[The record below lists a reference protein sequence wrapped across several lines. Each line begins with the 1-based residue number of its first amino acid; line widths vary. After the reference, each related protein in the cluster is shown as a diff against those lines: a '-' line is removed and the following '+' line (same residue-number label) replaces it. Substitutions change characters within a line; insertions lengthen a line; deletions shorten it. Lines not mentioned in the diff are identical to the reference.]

1 MSRVHFGGSDVLSSV
16 INDFN
21 SLSTRVNRPVLPINF
36 MSESC
41 KSSLH
46 SYISNYCSS
55 KNNKDS
61 KKDIQPSQ
69 THSMPPKSS
78 TLKDSQVSEIAA
90 KSFYDSDDSFIIIHV
105 CDEAKKL
112 NKNFNCPR
120 DLLVKEMKYFAQYL
134 VLDHQ
139 QLEEVDISV
148 HCDVEIFDW
157 LMRYVKRSTNLI
169 DKSEIPKLEANN
181 VVSILI
187 SSDFLKM
194 ESLVEECVA
203 FFHKNMSAVLSTP
216 CNMNCINE
224 QLCAKIAG
232 KFDHNELE
240 QVRDRKDKFKSKLFK
255 HLIERLFKQP
265 EEELVLM
272 RCGKCNRV
280 MTKEQLCKLKCCG
293 ENMRVDAKGRIVY
306 KHQADRSWDV
316 NSWLLSLHEQL
327 KSWNLV
333 YWRVWGTVNHLYCS
347 VCHSHF
353 QLLDYSSCRYHR
365 EKAQFEKGHAVG
377 VYSCCSQAAL
387 RFDPTEIQTGC
398 CRKDHKVLLSSD
410 SEQQTFDDL
419 LKNVDLVKTD
429 FDENFDSDSDCINVF
444 APEEKM
450 CLIDNS
456 LLLPPV
462 ATKKPLAKK
471 LPPKVPVNKPDLDSE
486 EEDETDSEEEAPI
499 QKRIYPPPK
508 QDPPKS
514 QKRRSKRSKDTS
526 VFGEFPS
533 KHRWDSNL
541 RNRQNQDLQRE
552 DDRRRMQLMSSR
564 LSREKAKRTDQKEVH
579 GGMFVKLEIDFLTT
593 IKAQQLNEKRKEMKD
608 LKEAK
613 SKYNRAK

>member
-1 MSRVHFGGSDVLSSV
+1 MNRLHFGGSDVLSSV
-16 INDFN
+16 INDFG
-21 SLSTRVNRPVLPINF
+21 SLSTRVNSSVLPNSF
-36 MSESC
+36 MSDSY
-41 KSSLH
+41 KNSLH
-46 SYISNYCSS
+46 NYISNYCSS
-55 KNNKDS
+55 ENNRNL
-61 KKDIQPSQ
+61 KKDIQHSQ
-69 THSMPPKSS
+69 THSVPPKHS

-90 KSFYDSDDSFIIIHV
+90 KRFYDADDSYIIIHV

-134 VLDHQ
+134 IFDHQ

-169 DKSEIPKLEANN
+169 DQSEVPKLESNN

-194 ESLVEECVA
+194 DSLVEECVA

-216 CNMNCINE
+216 CNMNCINK
-224 QLCAKIAG
+224 QLCARIAS

-265 EEELVLM
+265 EEEPVLM

-280 MTKEQLCKLKCCG
+280 MTREQRRKLKCCG

-306 KHQADRSWDV
+306 KHQADRSWDI

-327 KSWNLV
+327 KSWSLV
-333 YWRVWGTVNHLYCS
+333 YWRIWGTVNHLYCS
-347 VCHSHF
+347 VCKSHF

-365 EKAQFEKGHAVG
+365 EKAQIEKGQAVG
-377 VYSCCSQAAL
+377 VYPCCSQAVL

-398 CRKDHKVLLSSD
+398 CTKDHKVLVSSD
-410 SEQQTFDDL
+410 SEQQIFDDL

-429 FDENFDSDSDCINVF
+429 FDENFDLDSDCINVF

-450 CLIDNS
+450 CLVDNVNS
-456 LLLPPV
+456 PV
-462 ATKKPLAKK
+462 ATKKPVTKK
-471 LPPKVPVNKPDLDSE
+471 PPPKVPVNKLVLDSE
-486 EEDETDSEEEAPI
+486 EEDDTDSEEEAPI
-499 QKRIYPPPK
+499 PKKIYPPPK
-508 QDPPKS
+508 QDPSKS

-552 DDRRRMQLMSSR
+552 DDRRRMQLMSNR
-564 LSREKAKRTDQKEVH
+564 LSRENMKRTDQKEVH
-579 GGMFVKLEIDFLTT
+579 GGMFVKLEIDFLNT
-593 IKAQQLNEKRKEMKD
+593 IKAQQLHEKKKNREAD